1 MPSVLTVITFL
12 AGATWDPIVS
22 TTTTKDPDACKKLS
36 HVIAQQITTA
46 SASNV
51 RGGASMFKDGE
62 TLTVVAAGAPG
73 REMAR
78 LTCSPG

>member
-12 AGATWDPIVS
+12 AGATWGPIVS
-22 TTTTKDPDACKKLS
+22 MTTTKDPDACEKLS
-36 HVIAQQITTA
+36 RVIAQQITAAA
-46 SASNV
+46 SSNV
-51 RGGASMFKDGE
+51 RGGASIVKDGE
-62 TLTVVAAGAPG
+62 VLTVVVSGAAP